1 MQFTRFA
8 GSLAGVL
15 GLIAAFAG
23 SAHAQTGDVG
33 PTYVYRPLVLPE
45 GVLRIDAG
53 PRRPYGPGQ
62 VWETG
67 QLQFQINREFQDFA
81 FLVPGAA
88 YGLMDKLEVGAVW
101 PLMISPDLDLLDL
114 SLYGKYELAL
124 GEVDVAGF
132 GEVRIPIEGDFEL
145 GVGVPVYIHL
155 SDTLRLDTGGF
166 MRIVFGDDVTIL
178 LDAPLALAVQIN
190 RDVFL
195 GPELAIEIY
204 DFDEVNVPLG
214 IFGGYTLRDGG
225 RTLGD
230 LIGRFAIVDLENGFD
245 SVRFDLGINLYFDP

>member
-1 MQFTRFA
+1 VIASFA
-8 GSLAGVL
+8 VPAR
-15 GLIAAFAG
+15 
-23 SAHAQTGDVG
+23 AQTSDVG
-33 PTYVYRPLVLPE
+33 PNYVYRPLVLPE

-53 PRRPYGPGQ
+53 PRRPYSGQ

-67 QLQFQINREFQDFA
+67 QLQFHINREFQDFA
-81 FLVPGAA
+81 YLVPGAA
-88 YGLMDKLEVGAVW
+88 YGIMDRLEVGAVW

-114 SLYGKYELAL
+114 SLYGKYELSL
-124 GEVDVAGF
+124 GKVDVAGY
-132 GEVRIPIEGDFEL
+132 GEVRIPIEGDFEVGL
-145 GVGVPVYIHL
+145 GVPVYIHL

-166 MRIVFGDDVTIL
+166 MRLVFGDDVAVVLT
-178 LDAPLALAVQIN
+178 APLALAVQAT

-214 IFGGYTLRDGG
+214 IFGGYTIRDGG

-230 LIGRFAIVDLENGFD
+230 LIGRFAIVDIENGFD
-245 SVRFDLGINLYFDP
+245 AVRLDLGINLYFDP